1 MASLAAAKLKDV
13 ARYHQVFVVTHLPQ
27 LASQARSHLLVEKNE
42 GEGLAETAVR
52 GLTGDARV
60 REIARM
66 LGGDPESETS
76 QDHAREML
84 AAGD

>member
-1 MASLAAAKLKDV
+1 
-13 ARYHQVFVVTHLPQ
+13 
-27 LASQARSHLLVEKNE
+27 VEKNE
-42 GEGLAETAVR
+42 GEGLAATAVK

-76 QDHAREML
+76 QDHARELL